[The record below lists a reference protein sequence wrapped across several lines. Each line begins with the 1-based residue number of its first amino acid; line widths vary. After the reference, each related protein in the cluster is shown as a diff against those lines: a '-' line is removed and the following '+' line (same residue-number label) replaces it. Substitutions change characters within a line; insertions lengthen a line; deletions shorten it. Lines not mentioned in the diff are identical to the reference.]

1 MFGNDRNQLRQ
12 MYKQAWE
19 KFQQNLPLTS
29 LESQIAS
36 VIQEHPEYQNF
47 ISQLEKDFLADT
59 GEANP
64 FLHMG
69 LHLGLREQLATDRP
83 AGIKHIFQQLV
94 HQHGSAHDAE
104 HSMINCL
111 AEAMWLAQ
119 SNQQA
124 PDEARY
130 LNCLNALLGHA
141 PSS

>member
-19 KFQQNLPLTS
+19 KFQQNLPLTP

-36 VIQEHPEYQNF
+36 VIQEHPEYQGF
-47 ISQLEKDFLADT
+47 IKHLEKDFLADT

-69 LHLGLREQLATDRP
+69 LHLGLREQIATDRP
-83 AGIKHIFQQLV
+83 AGIKYIFEQLMQQ
-94 HQHGSAHDAE
+94 QGSIHDAE
-104 HSMINCL
+104 HSMIDCL

-119 SNQQA
+119 SNQQS

-130 LNCLNALLGHA
+130 INCLTSLLK
-141 PSS
+141 